1 LSQPFN
7 ILITSAGRRVNLIE
21 DFRQS
26 LQELGLEGS
35 VYATDLGPL
44 AAAWHAAD
52 GAFHSRRFND
62 PAYMADLLE
71 QCQQRGVKLVIPT
84 IDTELPLYA
93 EHRRQFADAGI
104 TLAVS
109 GPEAIHIGGDKVRTH
124 DWLTTHGFPA
134 PRQTDAAGILADPDA
149 WPMPMIA
156 KPRAG
161 SSSIGLVRVE
171 SLDAVRQ
178 IADREGLIFQTL
190 ATGAEYTIDVFIDHA
205 GTPHCAVPRM
215 RLETRG
221 GEISKGVTVRDPK
234 LQQLALDLC
243 GKLPEPRGVMCVQVF
258 VDPDTGDMKVIEFNP
273 RFGGGYP
280 LTQKA
285 GANFTRWL
293 IEDALG
299 LPLSATPDDWQDG
312 LVMLRHDR
320 AVYISRDDAGLG
332 PHRPLDE
339 AAGT

>member
-1 LSQPFN
+1 MSQPFN

-21 DFRQS
+21 DFRQA
-26 LQELGLEGS
+26 LQDLGLEGS
-35 VYATDLGPL
+35 VFATDLGPL

-52 GAFHSRRFND
+52 GAFRSRRFND

-104 TLAVS
+104 TLSVS
-109 GPEAIHIGGDKVRTH
+109 GPDAIHIGGDKVRTH
-124 DWLTTHGFPA
+124 DWLTAKGFPT
-134 PRQTDAAGILADPDA
+134 PRQTDAAGVLADPDA
-149 WPMPMIA
+149 WPMPLIA

-161 SSSIGLVRVE
+161 SSSIGVVRVE
-171 SLDAVRQ
+171 SLDGVRQ
-178 IADREGLIFQTL
+178 IADRTGLIFQTV
-190 ATGAEYTIDVFIDHA
+190 AAGEEYTIDVFIDHA
-205 GTPHCAVPRM
+205 GTPRCAVPRK

-221 GEISKGVTVRDPK
+221 GEISKGVTVRDAK
-234 LQQLALDLC
+234 LQRLALDLC

-258 VDPDTGDMKVIEFNP
+258 ADADTGALRVIEFNP

-293 IEDALG
+293 IEDTLN
-299 LPLSATPDDWQDG
+299 LPLTAEPDGWQDG

-320 AVYISRDDAGLG
+320 AVYVSRDDAGLA
-332 PHRPLDE
+332 PHRPLG
-339 AAGT
+339 GTSGS